1 MDIIRRKIYNLK
13 KESVQVAEQL
23 QDFEESTKASTEAAT
38 ENEKKLRQLMKAV
51 SKADNEVDVATN
63 KLEATEKKIR
73 VAEVNLKKSKDDL
86 VVLKDLVIKREI
98 DLRNTEEAAD
108 KKAAQLADVTK
119 RSDASEKSR
128 KELEN
133 RCNFLEERIDV
144 VERDVMTAKKTTL
157 DACEKYEETAEKVNR
172 KEKALAKSEVRA
184 KGATDQSS
192 QMESKLNSLG
202 LQMGAKENSREK
214 VINRT
219 EQLAKKV
226 RQLQAQLKEAESRAD
241 QVDQVKERLEMILD
255 QTRRERESVA
265 KKVQDSKERLKMQ
278 QAQLQQQ
285 QK

>member
-1 MDIIRRKIYNLK
+1 M
-13 KESVQVAEQL
+13 AEQL